1 MRDLRITLA
10 PSAYFGLFAVS
21 GFAGLLY
28 ESIWTHYLKLF
39 LGHAAYA
46 QTLVLAIFMGGMAL
60 GSWLAGAFSTRLRN
74 LLLGYAVVEGL
85 IGLAALSFHVV
96 FVGATSYTYD
106 SVLPTLSSP
115 AAAQFVKW
123 SLAALFILPQSLLLG
138 MTFPLMSGGIIRR
151 HPHAPGHT
159 LASLYF
165 SNSIGA
171 AAGVLTSGFVLIGL
185 VGLPGTIFTA
195 GLLNLLLA
203 LFVWLVAKDGEPAP
217 GVPVATAPLP
227 WSRDRW
233 VKLLLL
239 AAAVTGAA
247 SFLYEI
253 AWIRMLSLVLGSSTH
268 SFELML
274 AAFILGLAL
283 GGLYIR
289 RRIERMRNPIR
300 YLAYVQLLMGV
311 FALATLPVYG
321 QSFEW
326 MGFLMR
332 GLARTEQGY
341 VLFVLASS
349 LIALLIMLPATFMA
363 GTTLPL
369 LTYVLLQRGH
379 GERTIGSVYAANTVG
394 AIVGILFAVHV
405 LMASVGV
412 KGVVTLGAALDLS
425 LGVALLAAAVP
436 AVRRLEPVVGAA
448 VASFAV
454 LVVVIG
460 VQLDPLRMVSGV
472 YRNGA
477 VRMGSD
483 TEVMFYGDGKTASVA
498 LVRHP
503 QKGIRIS
510 TNGKADATLSPL
522 DAEPSPDEATMVLAG
537 ALALAHHPQARTAAN
552 IGFGSGLTTHTM
564 LSTRQLERLD
574 TVEIEPYMVQA
585 ARGFGERVRNA
596 FDDPRS
602 RIYIEDAKTFFSTR
616 AARYDIIVSE
626 PSNPWMSGV
635 ASLFSQEF
643 YARVRHHLEPD
654 GLLVQWVQGYEMDMP
669 LVASVFKALDPY
681 FSDYAVYTT
690 NDADLLIV
698 ARRDGVL
705 PSPAESV
712 LRDPGLA
719 RELARVRVVSMQ
731 DVGLR
736 RIAGKAVIG
745 AMLAAYRVPANS
757 DYFPYLDQHAA
768 RARFLDRAAMNELSA
783 LRLHALPV
791 LEMLERRSPPA
802 RNAPVTRD
810 ELYLPAALADD
821 ARRLHAAIL
830 GRSGWDG
837 VPENSEHDWMLAS
850 MMLERCDTGA
860 DWSHWRAAVRRI
872 AALSVNYLPPKD
884 AAEVIERL
892 RSKTCIARLPK
903 RNAHWLDLLHAV
915 AMRDAAGMEQIASAL
930 IADGDTEAKT
940 YLVHAAMLGAI
951 AQNQSK
957 QALLVWQKYGSQ
969 LANGATPVTLDTR
982 LLVSVAQMGVL
993 QGLSMTEQRVSAITL
1008 GGAGVAQ
1015 GDGAARPAPGSR

>member
-1 MRDLRITLA
+1 MRDLRLSLP

-21 GFAGLLY
+21 GFAGLIY

-60 GSWLAGAFSTRLRN
+60 GSWLAGLFSTRLKN
-74 LLLGYAVVEGL
+74 LLLGYAIVEGL

-106 SVLPTLSSP
+106 SVLPALSSP

-123 SLAALFILPQSLLLG
+123 SLASLFILPQSLLLG

-151 HPHAPGHT
+151 HPRAPGHT

-171 AAGVLTSGFVLIGL
+171 AAGVLVSGFVLIGL

-203 LFVWLVAKDGEPAP
+203 VFVWLVAKDGEPPPA
-217 GVPVATAPLP
+217 VPVASAPLP
-227 WSRDRW
+227 WSQDRW

-289 RRIERMRNPIR
+289 RRIEGLRHPIR
-300 YLAYVQLLMGV
+300 YLAYIQLLMGA

-332 GLARTEQGY
+332 ALARSEQGY
-341 VLFVLASS
+341 ILFVLASS
-349 LIALLIMLPATFMA
+349 GIALLIMLPATFMA
-363 GTTLPL
+363 GMTLPL
-369 LTYVLLQRGH
+369 LTNVLFQRGH
-379 GERTIGSVYAANTVG
+379 GERTIGSVYAANTLG
-394 AIVGILFAVHV
+394 AIAGILLAVHV

-412 KGVVTLGAALDLS
+412 KGVVTIGAAFDLA
-425 LGVALLAAAVP
+425 LGVALLAAAAP
-436 AVRRLEPVVGAA
+436 AVRRLELVAGAA
-448 VASFAV
+448 LASLAV
-454 LVVVIG
+454 LIVFIG
-460 VQLDPLRMVSGV
+460 VRLDPLQMVSGV
-472 YRNGA
+472 YRNGV

-483 TEVMFYGDGKTASVA
+483 TEIVFHGDGKTATVA

-574 TVEIEPYMVQA
+574 TIEIEPYMVQA
-585 ARGFGERVRNA
+585 ARGFGDRVRNA

-602 RIYIEDAKTFFSTR
+602 RIHIEDAKTFFSIR
-616 AARYDIIVSE
+616 GARYDIIVSE

-643 YARVRHHLEPD
+643 YARMRTHLQPD
-654 GLLVQWVQGYEMDMP
+654 GLLVQWLQGYEMDLP

-681 FSDYAVYTT
+681 FSDYVVYST

-698 ARRDGVL
+698 ARRDGTL
-705 PSPAESV
+705 PPLSESV
-712 LRDPGLA
+712 LKDPGLA
-719 RELARVRVVSMQ
+719 RELARVRVASVE
-731 DVGLR
+731 DFGLR

-745 AMLAAYRVPANS
+745 AILGGYRVPANS
-757 DYFPYLDQHAA
+757 DYFPYLDQHAE
-768 RARFLDRAAMNELSA
+768 RARFLDRAAMNELNA
-783 LRLHALPV
+783 LRLHALPM

-802 RNAPVTRD
+802 RNRPVTRD

-821 ARRLHAAIL
+821 ARRLHAAII
-830 GRSGWDG
+830 GRSGWNG
-837 VPENSEHDWMLAS
+837 VPENNERDWMLAS
-850 MMLERCDTGA
+850 MMLERCDA
-860 DWSHWRAAVRRI
+860 SSDWSHWRAAVRRI
-872 AALSVNYLPPKD
+872 AGLSANYLPPQD
-884 AAEVIERL
+884 AVEVIDRL
-892 RSKTCIARLPK
+892 RSKACIARLPT
-903 RNAHWLDLLHAV
+903 RNAQWLDLLHAV
-915 AMRDAAGMEQIASAL
+915 AMRDAASMEQIASAL
-930 IADGDTEAKT
+930 IADGDAEAGT
-940 YLVHAAMLGAI
+940 YLIHAAMLGAI
-951 AQNQSK
+951 AQDRSK
-957 QALLVWQKYGSQ
+957 QALLLWQKFGAQ
-969 LANGATPVTLDTR
+969 LAAGATPAPLETR
-982 LLVSVAQMGVL
+982 LLVSLAQMGVL
-993 QGLSMTEQRVSAITL
+993 EHLPMTDQRVSAATL
-1008 GGAGVAQ
+1008 SGHAAAQ
-1015 GDGAARPAPGSR
+1015 RDGAARLVPGTR